1 MSMIEVTTNYGPAKF
16 DSKTLAEGL
25 KRAERDTKKKPA
37 RRETDIQT
45 PPKVEK
51 A

>member
-1 MSMIEVTTNYGPAKF
+1 MSMIEVTTDYGLAKF

-25 KRAERDTKKKPA
+25 KRAELDTKDNPT
-37 RRETDIQT
+37 RRTTDTLSPQKT
-45 PPKVEK
+45 VK